1 MNEVGCTSGIGWPV
15 SLKLFECGGN
25 VYFDCQAVLDLCG
38 IERQIKKHGFKFID
52 KFLLDNGEYYFA
64 LVTNDHSNNV

>member
-25 VYFDCQAVLDLCG
+25 VYNDCQAVLDLCG

-52 KFLLDNGEYYFA
+52 KFLLDNGEY
-64 LVTNDHSNNV
+64 